1 MKSVMYYYNGVEAAE
16 ELHED
21 EAVDKLEQGQVIERA
36 GEYWRVVEI
45 KSVTT
50 VSVPKEP
57 DALMVFLEG
66 PVPR

>member
-1 MKSVMYYYNGVEAAE
+1 MKSIVYYCNGVEGAE

-21 EAVDKLEQGQVIERA
+21 EAMKMLEQGKVIERA

-50 VSVPKEP
+50 VSAPKEP

-66 PVPR
+66 PIPQ

>member
-1 MKSVMYYYNGVEAAE
+1 MKSVVYYCNGVEDAE

-21 EAVDKLEQGQVIERA
+21 EAVAKLEQGKVIERA

-45 KSVTT
+45 QSVTT
-50 VSVPKEP
+50 VSAPKEP

-66 PVPR
+66 PIPQ